1 MPARQLIATVVA
13 LAAAC
18 GSPRVEHR
26 APPVAPTFTH
36 DGLQLRIEPVR
47 DDLVRFELVPAGA
60 RIPPSIMVRPQAVT
74 AAWKPTANGLETRE
88 LRVEVSPTLCVTVTD
103 LARGFVL
110 HRLCPAGGAA
120 ANEVTITRETTSH
133 VYGLG
138 EQFVTPGATDGDW
151 IGRERTPGNADGNA
165 MVKFDTN
172 GTDEGA
178 VGNAQ
183 FPIVYALSS
192 GTRGY
197 ALFVDDP
204 YAEHWSFRADPWQLE
219 TSGPTLRWYV
229 IAGPDLPDL
238 RRDYMDLVGRA
249 PVPPRQAFGLWIS
262 EYGFDDWRELEG
274 KLATLREH
282 HFPVDG
288 FVLDLQWFGNIKQGS
303 DTSRMGTL
311 SWDTTH
317 FPDPAGKLRE
327 LRDQQGLAL
336 MLIEESYVARGL
348 PEHRD
353 LAHYGYLVRDGQ
365 GGPPLFLDHNP
376 WWGVGGMIDWSNT
389 HAGDY
394 WHDTKRQPLI
404 DLGVAG
410 HWCDLGEPEIYSPAG
425 WYENDAAGTGH
436 RDRDV
441 HDLYSLLWIDSVAR
455 GYQRHHVERR
465 PFVMA
470 RSGAPG
476 IARYGVAMWSGDIGS
491 NLTSLA
497 AHLNVQMHVG
507 LSGIDYFGADIGGF
521 HREPL
526 RGNLDET
533 YTQWFADGMAID
545 VPGRVHT
552 ENVANQRE
560 TAPDRIGHM
569 ASNLAS
575 VRRRYELVPYTYS
588 IAHRAFRTGDPVVPP
603 LVWGFQDDP
612 QARALGGEKLLGDE
626 LLVALVARD
635 GARTLDVYLP
645 AGATWVGFDD
655 GARTAGGQ
663 WLRGVPLY
671 DRAGVLRLPLY
682 ARAGAIVPLA
692 VVDDQT
698 ENTLGK
704 RADGS
709 RIDTLRV
716 RVFAGGTSAFTLV
729 EDDGETIRYQRGELR
744 ETVIRQTTDLAHRT
758 LTVTIEAATG
768 TYAGAPARRP
778 LQLEAVL
785 PPGATPTKVTVD
797 GAAVP
802 AHAVIVAPAAAV
814 TQARTVVIAW

>member
-1 MPARQLIATVVA
+1 MRLHLLLA
-13 LAAAC
+13 LASAC
-18 GSPRVEHR
+18 GSTQR
-26 APPVAPTFTH
+26 APERAAALPEFTH
-36 DGLQLRIEPVR
+36 DGLRLRIDPMR
-47 DDLVRFELVPAGA
+47 DDLVRFELSKFDARVP
-60 RIPPSIMVRPQAVT
+60 PPILALPMTPRASWKRT
-74 AAWKPTANGLETRE
+74 ATGLETSE

-110 HRLCPAGGAA
+110 HRMCPDGAA
-120 ANEVTITRETTSH
+120 NKVTITRETTTN

-151 IGRERTPGNADGNA
+151 IGRERAPGNQDGNA

-172 GTDEGA
+172 GTGEGA

-183 FPIVYALSS
+183 FPILYALSP
-192 GTRGY
+192 GKRGY

-204 YAEHWSFRADPWQLE
+204 YPEHWSFTADPWQLA
-219 TSGPTLRWYV
+219 TSGDALRWYV

-238 RRDYMDLVGRA
+238 RRDYMELVGHA

-262 EYGFDDWRELEG
+262 EYGFDDWRELDD
-274 KLATLREH
+274 KLATLRTH

-288 FVLDLQWFGNIKQGS
+288 FVLDLQWFGNIVQGS
-303 DTSRMGTL
+303 ETSRMGTL

-317 FPDPAGKLRE
+317 FPDPAGKIKQ
-327 LRDQQGLAL
+327 LRDEQGVAL
-336 MLIEESYVARGL
+336 MVIEESYVARGL
-348 PEHRD
+348 PEHAD
-353 LAHYGYLVRDGQ
+353 LAQRGYLVRERE
-365 GGPPLFLDHNP
+365 GGPPLFLSENP

-389 HAGDY
+389 AAADY
-394 WHDTKRQPLI
+394 WHDTKRQPLVDI
-404 DLGVAG
+404 GVLG
-410 HWCDLGEPEIYSPAG
+410 HWCDLGEPEIYSPTAWYLNDVTAG
-425 WYENDAAGTGH
+425 GGH

-441 HDLYSLLWIDSVAR
+441 HDLYALMWVESLAR
-455 GYQRHHVERR
+455 GYGRHRVQRR

-476 IARYGVAMWSGDIGS
+476 IQRFGASMWSGDIGS

-497 AHLNVQMHVG
+497 AHLNVQMHMS

-552 ENVANQRE
+552 ENVKNTRE

-588 IAHRAFRTGDPVVPP
+588 VAHHAWRTGDPVVPP
-603 LVWGFQDDP
+603 LVWAFQDDP
-612 QARALGGEKLLGDE
+612 QARTLGGEKLLGDA
-626 LLVALVARD
+626 LLVALAARD
-635 GARTLDVYLP
+635 GAKTLDVYLP

-655 GARTAGGQ
+655 GARSDGGK

-671 DRAGVLRLPLY
+671 DATGVLHLPLY

-692 VVDDQT
+692 IVDDQT
-698 ENTLGK
+698 RNTF
-704 RADGS
+704 S
-709 RIDTLRV
+709 RLDTLRL
-716 RVFAGGTSAFTLV
+716 RVFAGGTSEFTLV
-729 EDDGETIRYQRGELR
+729 EDDGETTRYETSRYLHDGVR
-744 ETVIRQTTDLAHRT
+744 DTVIHQTTDLAHRT
-758 LTVTIEAATG
+758 LTVTIDAAEG
-768 TYAGAPARRP
+768 TYDGALARRA
-778 LQLEAVL
+778 LQLEAML
-785 PPGATPTKVTVD
+785 PPGATPSKVTVD
-797 GAAVP
+797 GAAVQ
-802 AHAVIVAPAAAV
+802 AQATAGQVRVVAPAADV
-814 TQARTVVIAW
+814 TQARTILISW